1 MRNELRY
8 AGDGTRTHTTL
19 RSPSSKGGA
28 STSFATPA
36 SGSGVIIRDNDRELE
51 APSAIIRQGYAV
63 EAFGSLACA
72 VSITE
77 NDIEDSMATQRV
89 ALFVDGANMFYAQ
102 RDQKWHIDYRLVYQL
117 VMDNREKAGAY
128 YFVASPSP
136 SNNEKLISY
145 RKFRTALINMGYQV
159 VDKEVRV
166 MTDPITKVQTLKG
179 NLDIDMVFAILTSM
193 NLYDEAVLMGGDSDF
208 IPIIRHL
215 RNSGKSVTVYGRR
228 ASTATDVINA
238 ASKFIDLEDIRKRIE
253 KGK

>member
-1 MRNELRY
+1 MSLPEWKEGC
-8 AGDGTRTHTTL
+8 AGDGTRTHTDL
-19 RSPSSKGGA
+19 RPQASKACA
-28 STSFATPA
+28 STSSATPA
-36 SGSGVIIRDNDRELE
+36 PESFAIIHDTSRALE
-51 APSAIIRQGYAV
+51 APPAAV
-63 EAFGSLACA
+63 EALGSLACLEFPPLLGQESA
-72 VSITE
+72 
-77 NDIEDSMATQRV
+77 MQRV

-136 SNNEKLISY
+136 SDADRLISY
-145 RKFRTALINMGYQV
+145 RRFRTALINIGYQV

-166 MTDPITKVQTLKG
+166 MTDPVTKVQTLKG

-193 NLYDEAVLMGGDSDF
+193 SLYDEAVLMGGDSDF

-238 ASKFIDLEDIRKRIE
+238 TSKFIDLEDIRKRIE
-253 KGK
+253 KRK